1 MEYEAV
7 GTEVFTPQLKHYT
20 EEVHSYR
27 MEALGLLSD
36 FMHLHTVVNWKGT
49 LEWHMDSKLVI
60 DTYKKCH
67 RLTNAEWTSQ
77 RDKDVWEALILEK
90 NIGRGELSYYM

>member
-7 GTEVFTPQLKHYT
+7 GTEVLPQQLKHYT

-27 MEALGLLSD
+27 MEALGLLSGL
-36 FMHLHTVVNWKGT
+36 MHLRTLVKWEGTV
-49 LEWHMDSKLVI
+49 EWHMDSKSVI

-67 RLTNAEWTSQ
+67 RLTNAEWTAQ
-77 RDKDVWEALILEK
+77 RDRDVWEALILEK
-90 NIGRGELSYYM
+90 ILDRES